1 VEGFGRGLGKACGEG
16 DGRVVGEVAEEE
28 LAIRE
33 GCEKLAFEADA
44 AEVGTGVLGGAEA
57 EEVEG

>member
-1 VEGFGRGLGKACGEG
+1 LR
-16 DGRVVGEVAEEE
+16 EVAEEE

-33 GCEKLAFEADA
+33 GGEKLAFESDA
-44 AEVGTGVLGGAEA
+44 AEVGTGVPGGAES